1 MFTVSTDETSL
12 RKGDHPC
19 HGDSGTSPDCSVSS
33 TKAGIESPRSILG
46 PPFYRAS
53 HTLAPPQDLCLHTPS
68 VISASTAPISST
80 SPDYAPPQPLHR
92 SAWAVVNFPYQSE
105 PSNMETSVGALS
117 TFPRGSPA
125 RQQCIDTYFARF
137 HRSWPV
143 VHRST
148 FNPKSD
154 SQDLVDSIVMIG
166 AWVSDSAWWMEIAL
180 RLHNSVVH
188 RLAEKLDDMLFSTA
202 YLHHSIMVAIFR
214 GVGLFQEQYSLGP
227 DDAKDAIPTSWL
239 KQETLKRLAYLTFR
253 VDVLFSFLRGLGPT
267 LRYDTLCLTLPCSE
281 RLWEAQTA
289 KEWHRV
295 KHIESK
301 KRSPIYFMNL
311 VDQAMDQEGRS
322 KLPRLLEDE
331 YLSRMERGQTLLA
344 SGTTSCA
351 GLSRSIDF
359 WTMQLT
365 IWMECY
371 RNKALGSTLS
381 SKSHRE
387 LCDISAV
394 PLYHLSQIALR
405 ANLKAIKELSS
416 EQRHHSHSVTFRR
429 QLEASTLEWV
439 KTSDARLAMW
449 HAAKILNLVQEKASH
464 ETEAS
469 NADVACVAPCLELIA
484 SIALYEAG
492 LVAWA
497 YSRSVQVCDAC
508 VIGSSLQ
515 AVSVGPDP
523 FELFGTE
530 QDGLFEEW
538 LENGGRESIGGS
550 IVCACRLGGV
560 VGLYEAA
567 LLRCGSRW
575 NCVSKM
581 ANSLSRLKQGD

>member
-1 MFTVSTDETSL
+1 
-12 RKGDHPC
+12 
-19 HGDSGTSPDCSVSS
+19 
-33 TKAGIESPRSILG
+33 
-46 PPFYRAS
+46 
-53 HTLAPPQDLCLHTPS
+53 
-68 VISASTAPISST
+68 
-80 SPDYAPPQPLHR
+80 
-92 SAWAVVNFPYQSE
+92 
-105 PSNMETSVGALS
+105 
-117 TFPRGSPA
+117 
-125 RQQCIDTYFARF
+125 
-137 HRSWPV
+137 
-143 VHRST
+143 
-148 FNPKSD
+148 
-154 SQDLVDSIVMIG
+154 
-166 AWVSDSAWWMEIAL
+166 
-180 RLHNSVVH
+180 
-188 RLAEKLDDMLFSTA
+188 
-202 YLHHSIMVAIFR
+202 MVAIFR

-331 YLSRMERGQTLLA
+331 YL
-344 SGTTSCA
+344 
-351 GLSRSIDF
+351 
-359 WTMQLT
+359 
-365 IWMECY
+365 
-371 RNKALGSTLS
+371 NKALGSTLS